1 MPMIS
6 TRTAYWRTRPLVN
19 SEVLYLVPESSRSF
33 SLKMQAYRR
42 GISSFICY
50 VVWRVQTEAWW
61 QALHF
66 MHRKELELI
75 QLNKKIVLF
84 SRHALNSKGRSF
96 SKEIQKAEQG
106 RWTRHV
112 SSRWVVARPKPFAV
126 RLHYGKNA
134 DMEAV
139 KEKYQDRPSQRIHWP
154 GERWCSRHENTC
166 EQVET
171 SWNLSW
177 RCRNIMTKLPC
188 MTQDLAGVSYPLAS
202 FSLHPFIGC
211 FTEIPGPLPPEVE
224 FHGWPS
230 AVQCFQNLHDGGSVN
245 SMDSVSMPWKEEP
258 LGSGMVLAA
267 RFYRR

>member
-96 SKEIQKAEQG
+96 SKEIQKAEEG

-202 FSLHPFIGC
+202 VSLHRLLDVLQRHQDLFRRRLNSTGDPVPFNVFKAYMMEARWIAWILC
-211 FTEIPGPLPPEVE
+211 
-224 FHGWPS
+224 
-230 AVQCFQNLHDGGSVN
+230 QCLERRNL
-245 SMDSVSMPWKEEP
+245 
-258 LGSGMVLAA
+258 
-267 RFYRR
+267 